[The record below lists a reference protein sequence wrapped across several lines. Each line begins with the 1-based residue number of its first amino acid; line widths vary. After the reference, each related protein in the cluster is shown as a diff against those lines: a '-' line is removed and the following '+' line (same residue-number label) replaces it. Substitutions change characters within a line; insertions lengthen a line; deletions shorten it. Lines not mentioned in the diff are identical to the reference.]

1 MEPLCDKN
9 AICRVIDIQQIMSIH
24 YFEFTSD
31 FNFTSET
38 HDYWELVY
46 IDRGAAIVYADGQK
60 IPVSQGEIVFHQPGE
75 HHAIASVPEDPPT
88 VFIITFRCTSAQMQF
103 FRNRRMFVPTP
114 MRRFISEMISDGQ
127 EAYYLVD
134 DSPYEVALQKRQD
147 APIGSEQLIKLNLE
161 MLLIK
166 LIRSTILPKIETSGT
181 ESFDPLTKSI
191 LSILTNNVYSHITVE
206 AISREV
212 GFSRTHIAAVFK
224 KSCGKTITEY
234 LTDLKISE
242 AKYLMRK
249 QLYTVTQIADFLCY
263 DNSHYFYRV
272 FKRETGMTPKQYI
285 LSVAYLDGPQEPPNA
300 KSI

>member
-1 MEPLCDKN
+1 MEQIYGNNSISCL
-9 AICRVIDIQQIMSIH
+9 IDIQQIMSIH

-31 FNFTSET
+31 FKFTSET
-38 HDYWELVY
+38 HNYWELVY
-46 IDRGAAIVYADGQK
+46 IDHGSAVIDADGQQ
-60 IPVSQGEIVFHQPGE
+60 IPVSHGEIVFHKPGE
-75 HHAIASVPEDPPT
+75 HHAIASVPDDPPT
-88 VFIITFRCTSAQMQF
+88 VFIITFRCTSEQMQF
-103 FRNRRMFVPTP
+103 FCNRRMFVPTP
-114 MRRFISEMISDGQ
+114 MRKFIFEMISDGQ

-134 DSPYEVALQKRQD
+134 DSPYEVALQKRED

-166 LIRSTILPKIETSGT
+166 LIRSTLLPKIETTGSENVDT
-181 ESFDPLTKSI
+181 LTASI
-191 LSILTNNVYSHITVE
+191 LSILTNNVYSRITVE

-234 LTDLKISE
+234 LTELKISE

-249 QLYTVTQIADFLCY
+249 QLYTVAQIADFLCY
-263 DNSHYFYRV
+263 DNSHYFCRV

-285 LSVAYLDGPQEPPNA
+285 LSVAYLDQQQEPANA
-300 KSI
+300 TPV